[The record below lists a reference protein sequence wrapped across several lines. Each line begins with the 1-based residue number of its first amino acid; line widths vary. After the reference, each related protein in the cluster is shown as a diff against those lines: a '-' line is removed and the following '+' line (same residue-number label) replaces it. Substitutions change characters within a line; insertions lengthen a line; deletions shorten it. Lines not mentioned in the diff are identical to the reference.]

1 MANNNMWNNPAN
13 QSPNSMIVFVSDD
26 SMAMNYP
33 IAPGYTVALINA
45 NDPGNGKLFIRSS
58 EPNGMPKA
66 ARIFSI
72 KEITPQQNN
81 GDSVSHKDFDVL
93 SQQVADMSSQFRQM
107 LNVLNAMQA
116 AAPVVAQVA
125 PAAAAPP
132 RGGKK
137 Q

>member
-1 MANNNMWNNPAN
+1 MAGNFWQNQNMNQGQN

-45 NDPGNGKLFIRSS
+45 NDPSNGKLFIRSS
-58 EPNGMPKA
+58 EANGMPKA
-66 ARIFSI
+66 ARVFSI

-93 SQQVADMSSQFRQM
+93 SQQVATLGGQFQQVLDM
-107 LNVLNAMQA
+107 LNNLQQTTVSV
-116 AAPVVAQVA
+116 PTTTSK
-125 PAAAAPP
+125 
-132 RGGKK
+132 GGKK
-137 Q
+137 S